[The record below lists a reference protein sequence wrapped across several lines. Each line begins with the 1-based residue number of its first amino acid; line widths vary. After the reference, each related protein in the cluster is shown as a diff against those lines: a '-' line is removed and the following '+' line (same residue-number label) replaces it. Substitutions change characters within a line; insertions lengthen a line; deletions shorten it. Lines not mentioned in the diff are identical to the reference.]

1 MLNADQGW
9 LYRTLDLLFLYEIIE
24 SNIDGNDRSFV
35 YSCLPEIWPSLW
47 MKCPFLQIK
56 WWSFYNFLTVSIFLL
71 RLKFSLINSESWWI
85 SFGLP
90 VLYITN
96 PCSHPYFFSCRNE
109 ISALIIGYFK
119 YFIGKI
125 SIHFGKVKFTC
136 MSNPSYCFLN
146 ISLFF
151 FI

>member
-85 SFGLP
+85 GFGLP

-96 PCSHPYFFSCRNE
+96 PCSHPYFFFMSERNKCPYHW
-109 ISALIIGYFK
+109 LFC
-119 YFIGKI
+119 KI

-136 MSNPSYCFLN
+136 MKQ
-146 ISLFF
+146 
-151 FI
+151 